1 MQIKKWYILIIVA
14 IIALSSCSVS
24 RRASTRYQTLSQR
37 VQVQLEWNQQR
48 YSMNSTVRI
57 WRGEII
63 IVSVQP
69 MLGIEMLRVEATRD
83 SVLVLDKMNRR
94 YVTLAYSDIE
104 QQTRLKINYKTLQD
118 LLSKPVSKENKEH
131 IALTLDT
138 GNHQLKLSCQFINRE
153 YNTLQDATRAKIS
166 RYKQVDL
173 RTILP
178 L

>member
-1 MQIKKWYILIIVA
+1 
-14 IIALSSCSVS
+14 
-24 RRASTRYQTLSQR
+24 
-37 VQVQLEWNQQR
+37 
-48 YSMNSTVRI
+48 
-57 WRGEII
+57 
-63 IVSVQP
+63 

-138 GNHQLKLSCQFINRE
+138 GNHQLKLSCQFSNRE